1 MDLTSLAASATI
13 VASAVSPASFPAPV
27 SPQVPLAQADAPA
40 YVIGEK
46 WTFKF
51 ANDLEP
57 SKNSTYAQTVSSVES
72 GRAILNNGA
81 AILDANAN
89 LVKLGSASY
98 APSDGKLRFP
108 LRVGDSWTSSYAYR
122 TGTWEALGERR
133 TTVVGVER
141 IDTPAGSFDA
151 FKLEQVVSWSA
162 GGGNKAE
169 GRTREQDW
177 YAPAVGRIVKA
188 DFVDQATRAAPTATH
203 VVLVE
208 FSKPQ

>member
-1 MDLTSLAASATI
+1 MDLTSLAASAAI
-13 VASAVSPASFPAPV
+13 AASAASAASLPAPV
-27 SPQVPLAQADAPA
+27 SPPTPLLQADAPA
-40 YVIGEK
+40 FVVGEK

-51 ANDLEP
+51 ENDLEP
-57 SKNSTYAQTVSSVES
+57 SKNSTYAQTVSNVES
-72 GRAILNNGA
+72 GRAIINNGS

-108 LRVGDSWTSSYAYR
+108 LRVGDSWASSYAYR
-122 TGTWEALGERR
+122 TGTWEALGERQ

-162 GGGNKAE
+162 GGGNKRE
-169 GRTREQDW
+169 GRTRETDW
-177 YAPAVGRIVKA
+177 FAPAVGRIVKA
-188 DFVDQATRAAPTATH
+188 DFVDQATRAVPTTTH
-203 VVLVE
+203 VELVE